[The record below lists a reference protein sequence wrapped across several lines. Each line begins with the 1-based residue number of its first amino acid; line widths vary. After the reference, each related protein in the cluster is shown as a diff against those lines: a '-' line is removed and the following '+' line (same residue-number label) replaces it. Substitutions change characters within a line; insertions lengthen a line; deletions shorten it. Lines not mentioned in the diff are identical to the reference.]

1 MGSYNLDGIITNFKG
16 TRSTYG
22 WTLGQAV
29 EGLQIFGGIGSG
41 KTSGSGRTIAIE
53 YLRCQFGGL
62 VLTVKPDERKLW
74 EDYCKETNRLNDLI
88 IVSPDSNH
96 RFNFINYEMNRQGR
110 GKGLTDNVVHVLQTV
125 INVDKQNEDSSGNND
140 AFWQNALSMLM
151 YAVIDLSQLAYG
163 KVTLDTLIEIAQTI
177 PKNHESLK
185 KPSLYKTAFGLA
197 ILAIRQKRDEG
208 NLSDKDFRLYKNTE
222 NYIVNNY
229 IGLAERTRSTIDQYF
244 LGTLSRLHRDPVYS
258 LFCSDDNDT
267 FSPEDS
273 LNGKIILLDIPIKE
287 FDKVGRNIQILF
299 KYIWQR
305 SMERRKKDN
314 LFRPVFLWADEAQ
327 NFIHEHDIT
336 YQATARS
343 QRICTVYLTQNLPNY
358 YNQIGG
364 KQAENLIAS
373 FLGTMGTKI
382 FHANVDKKTND
393 YAADLI
399 GKDFRSLKQ
408 GGHSSDG
415 SGMTVNQNESKQL
428 HHIVPPERF
437 AFLRTGGEIN
447 DYTIDAIIHCQDPP
461 WAIENISYHITS
473 FTQKII

>member
-1 MGSYNLDGIITNFKG
+1 MSSYNLNGVITNFSG
-16 TRSTYG
+16 IHGTYG

-62 VLTVKPDERKLW
+62 VLIAKNDERKLW
-74 EDYCKETNRLNDLI
+74 EQYCKETGRLNDLI
-88 IVSPDSNH
+88 IVSPDSDQ
-96 RFNFINYEMNRQGR
+96 RFNFINYEMNRDGR
-110 GKGLTDNVVHVLQTV
+110 GKGLTDNLVHVLQTV
-125 INVDKQNEDSSGNND
+125 INVDKKDESSNND
-140 AFWQNALSMLM
+140 AFWQNSLQMLM
-151 YAVIDLSQLAYG
+151 FTVVDLCQLAYG
-163 KVTLDTLIEIAQTI
+163 KVTLNTIIEIAQTI
-177 PKNHESLK
+177 PKNTENFK
-185 KPSLYKTAFGLA
+185 KPSLYKTAFGQAL
-197 ILAIRQKRDEG
+197 LAIREKRDKAE
-208 NLSDKDFRLYKNTE
+208 LSDKEFRLYKNTE
-222 NYIVNNY
+222 DYIMNNY
-229 IGLAERTRSTIDQYF
+229 IGLAEKTRSTIEQYF
-244 LGTLSRLHRDPVYS
+244 LGTLSGLHRDPVYS
-258 LFCSDDNDT
+258 LFCSNNKDT

-273 LNGKIILLDIPIKE
+273 LNGKIILLDIPVKE

-305 SMERRKKDN
+305 SMERRKQDN

-327 NFIHEHDIT
+327 NFIHDHDIT

-364 KQAENLIAS
+364 KQSENLVAS

-399 GKDFRSLKQ
+399 GKDFILQYLNGNTTNQ
-408 GGHSSDG
+408 GNVSF
-415 SGMTVNQNESKQL
+415 NQNESKP
-428 HHIVPPERF
+428 HHYIVPPEQF
-437 AFLRTGGEIN
+437 SLLRTGGEDN
-447 DYTIDAIIHCQDPP
+447 YYTVDAIIHCQDPP
-461 WAIENISYHITS
+461 WILDHRTYHFAS
-473 FTQKII
+473 FTQKK